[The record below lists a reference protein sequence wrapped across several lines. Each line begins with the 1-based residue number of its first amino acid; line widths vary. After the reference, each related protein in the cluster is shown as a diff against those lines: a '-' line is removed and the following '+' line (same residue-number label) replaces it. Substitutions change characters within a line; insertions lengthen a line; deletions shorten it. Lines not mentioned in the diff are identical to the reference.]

1 VIFLNKIQDG
11 FYFMLEIGWFID
23 LLIPT
28 CVRVKECS
36 IYLVGSKTSNCK
48 NLKPCCIPCGGSAE
62 VKTLS
67 LDDPSVRA
75 FKTTDSLVPIR
86 NVDDLAEELQICLE
100 NKELR
105 DKYLN
110 TKAKLQREATVE
122 RILSDYRV
130 LSEI

>member
-1 VIFLNKIQDG
+1 MKKIQDG
-11 FYFMLEIGWFID
+11 FYFMHEIGWFID

-28 CVRVKECS
+28 CVRVKESS

-100 NKELR
+100 NKEFR